1 MDFQDSLR
9 LSIALGLTIFLVLL
23 RFDSDRIM
31 RSDYFR
37 FRSGWL
43 GPLSYYGLVVLFAI
57 GIAIILPRG
66 RAQLFLTPGESGS
79 LLPVMALFCLVA
91 VINGAVLAF
100 VRYRAILPLPVPL
113 LASRLAGAA
122 ANAVAEELQFR
133 SIVLGMLIFGFGNSP
148 GALSFAL
155 IGQALLYGLAHRRL
169 WNERD
174 WYFLAGSVILGYA
187 AGLATVTTGS
197 VVPAM
202 VGHFA
207 VTASLFAFAGERLRQ
222 RPI

>member
-1 MDFQDSLR
+1 MNFQDSLR
-9 LSIALGLTIFLVLL
+9 LSIALGLAIFLVLL

-37 FRSGWL
+37 ARAPWL
-43 GPLSYYGLVVLFAI
+43 GPLSYYGLVVAFAI
-57 GIAIILPRG
+57 GIALILPRG
-66 RAQLFLTPGESGS
+66 RAQLFLAPGDPAAM
-79 LLPVMALFCLVA
+79 LPVMLLFCVVA
-91 VINGAVLAF
+91 LLNGVVLAF
-100 VRYRAILPLPVPL
+100 VRYRAILPLPSPL
-113 LASRLAGAA
+113 LAPRLLGAA

-133 SIVLGMLIFGFGNSP
+133 SIVLGMLLYAELP
-148 GALSFAL
+148 GGVGTALVV
-155 IGQALLYGLAHRRL
+155 QALLYGLAHRRL

-174 WYFLAGSVILGYA
+174 WYFLAGSVILGYG

-207 VTASLFAFAGERLRQ
+207 VTASLFAFAGARLRQ

>member
-1 MDFQDSLR
+1 VSFQDSLR
-9 LSIALGLTIFLVLL
+9 VSIALGLAIFLVLL
-23 RFDSDRIM
+23 RFDSERIM

-37 FRSGWL
+37 SRSGWL

-66 RAQLFLTPGESGS
+66 RAQLFLAPGDASAM
-79 LLPVMALFCLVA
+79 LPVMLLFSVVA
-91 VINGAVLAF
+91 VGNAAVLAL
-100 VRYRAILPLPVPL
+100 VRYRAILPLPTPL
-113 LASRLAGAA
+113 LVSRLAGAA

-133 SIVLGMLIFGFGNSP
+133 SIVLGLLLFAELP
-148 GALSFAL
+148 GGVNTAL
-155 IGQALLYGLAHRRL
+155 IVQALLYGLVHRRL

-174 WYFLAGSVILGYA
+174 WYFLVGAVILGYA
-187 AGLATVTTGS
+187 AGQATVTTGS

-207 VTASLFAFAGERLRQ
+207 VTASFFGFAGGRLRQ

>member
-37 FRSGWL
+37 YRSGWL
-43 GPLSYYGLVVLFAI
+43 GPLSYYGLVVVFAI
-57 GIAIILPRG
+57 GIAFILPSG
-66 RAQLFLTPGESGS
+66 RAKLFLTPGDPSS
-79 LLPVMALFCLVA
+79 MLPVTALFCAVA
-91 VINGAVLAF
+91 VVNGAALAF
-100 VRYRAILPLPVPL
+100 MRYRAILPLPVPL
-113 LASRLAGAA
+113 LVSRLAGAA

-133 SIVLGMLIFGFGNSP
+133 SIVLGMLIFAGGP
-148 GALSFAL
+148 DWVGPALV
-155 IGQALLYGLAHRRL
+155 IQALLYGLVHRRL

-207 VTASLFAFAGERLRQ
+207 VTASLFAFAGERLRT

>member
-1 MDFQDSLR
+1 VNFQDSLR

-37 FRSGWL
+37 SRAPWV

-57 GIAIILPRG
+57 GIALILPRG
-66 RAQLFLTPGESGS
+66 RAQLFLTPGDSS
-79 LLPVMALFCLVA
+79 AMLPVMLLFCGVA
-91 VINGAVLAF
+91 LLNGALLAF
-100 VRYRAILPLPVPL
+100 LRYRAILPLPNEL
-113 LASRLAGAA
+113 LLPRLAGAA
-122 ANAVAEELQFR
+122 ANAFAEELQFR
-133 SIVLGMLIFGFGNSP
+133 SIVLGMLLFAELP
-148 GALSFAL
+148 GGVGTALVV
-155 IGQALLYGLAHRRL
+155 QALLYGLAHRRL
-169 WNERD
+169 WHERD
-174 WYFLAGSVILGYA
+174 WYFLAASVILGYA
-187 AGLATVTTGS
+187 AGLATVETGS

-207 VTASLFAFAGERLRQ
+207 VTASLFAFAGGRLRQ

>member
-37 FRSGWL
+37 YRSGWL

-66 RAQLFLTPGESGS
+66 RAQLFLAPGDSGS

-91 VINGAVLAF
+91 VVNGAVLAL

-122 ANAVAEELQFR
+122 ANAIAEELQFR
-133 SIVLGMLIFGFGNSP
+133 SIVLGMLIFAGGP
-148 GALSFAL
+148 DWVGPAL
-155 IGQALLYGLAHRRL
+155 IVQALLYGLVHRRL
-169 WNERD
+169 WSERD

>member
-1 MDFQDSLR
+1 VNFQDSLR

-37 FRSGWL
+37 SRSGWV

-66 RAQLFLTPGESGS
+66 RAQLFLARGDPESM
-79 LLPVMALFCLVA
+79 LPVMLLFCIVA
-91 VINGAVLAF
+91 ILNGLVLAF
-100 VRYRAILPLPVPL
+100 LRYRAILPLPTPL
-113 LASRLAGAA
+113 VATRLAGAA
-122 ANAVAEELQFR
+122 ANAFAEELQFR
-133 SIVLGMLIFGFGNSP
+133 SIVLGMLLFAGLP
-148 GALSFAL
+148 VTLALL
-155 IGQALLYGLAHRRL
+155 VQALLYGLAHRRL

-174 WYFLAGSVILGYA
+174 WYFLAGSVLLGYG

-207 VTASLFAFAGERLRQ
+207 VTASLFAFAGGRLRT

>member
-37 FRSGWL
+37 YRSGWL

-66 RAQLFLTPGESGS
+66 RAQLFLAPGDSAS
-79 LLPVMALFCLVA
+79 MLPVMALFSLVA
-91 VINGAVLAF
+91 VLNGAVLAF

-113 LASRLAGAA
+113 LVSRLAGAA

-133 SIVLGMLIFGFGNSP
+133 SIVLGMLIFAGGPDWVFP
-148 GALSFAL
+148 ALVV
-155 IGQALLYGLAHRRL
+155 QALLYGLVHRRL

-207 VTASLFAFAGERLRQ
+207 VTASLFAFAGARLRQ

>member
-1 MDFQDSLR
+1 MNFQDSLR

-37 FRSGWL
+37 SRSGWV

-66 RAQLFLTPGESGS
+66 RSQLFLAPGDPESM
-79 LLPVMALFCLVA
+79 LPVMLLFCGVA
-91 VINGAVLAF
+91 ILNGLVLAF
-100 VRYRAILPLPVPL
+100 LRYRAILPLPTPL
-113 LASRLAGAA
+113 VATRLAGAA
-122 ANAVAEELQFR
+122 ANAFAEELQFR
-133 SIVLGMLIFGFGNSP
+133 SIVLGMLLFAGLP
-148 GALSFAL
+148 VTLALL
-155 IGQALLYGLAHRRL
+155 VQALLYGLAHRRL

-174 WYFLAGSVILGYA
+174 WYFLAGSVLLGYG

-207 VTASLFAFAGERLRQ
+207 VTASLFAFAVGRLRT

>member
-37 FRSGWL
+37 YRSGWL

-57 GIAIILPRG
+57 GIALILPNG
-66 RAQLFLTPGESGS
+66 RAQLFLTPGDPSAV
-79 LLPVMALFCLVA
+79 LPVTALFCLVA
-91 VINGAVLAF
+91 VVNAAVLAL

-113 LASRLAGAA
+113 LVPRLAGAA

-133 SIVLGMLIFGFGNSP
+133 SIVLGMLIFAGGP
-148 GALSFAL
+148 GWVGPALV
-155 IGQALLYGLAHRRL
+155 IQALLYGLVHRRL

-207 VTASLFAFAGERLRQ
+207 VSASLFAFAGERLRQ

>member
-37 FRSGWL
+37 YRSGWL
-43 GPLSYYGLVVLFAI
+43 GPLSYYGLVVVFAI
-57 GIAIILPRG
+57 GIAIILPSG
-66 RAQLFLTPGESGS
+66 RAKLFLTPGDPS
-79 LLPVMALFCLVA
+79 LMLPVTALFCAVA
-91 VINGAVLAF
+91 VVNGAALAF
-100 VRYRAILPLPVPL
+100 MRYRAILPLPVPL
-113 LASRLAGAA
+113 LVSRLAGAA

-133 SIVLGMLIFGFGNSP
+133 SIVLGMLIFAGGP
-148 GALSFAL
+148 DWVGAAL
-155 IGQALLYGLAHRRL
+155 VIQALLYGLVHRRL

-207 VTASLFAFAGERLRQ
+207 VTASLFAFAGERLRT

>member
-37 FRSGWL
+37 YRSGWL

-57 GIAIILPRG
+57 GIAFILPRG
-66 RAQLFLTPGESGS
+66 RAQLFLTPGDPSTM
-79 LLPVMALFCLVA
+79 LPIMALFCLVA
-91 VINGAVLAF
+91 VVNGAVLAF
-100 VRYRAILPLPVPL
+100 LRYRAILPLPVPL
-113 LASRLAGAA
+113 LVSRLAGAA

-133 SIVLGMLIFGFGNSP
+133 SIVLGMLIFAGGP
-148 GALSFAL
+148 DWVGPALV
-155 IGQALLYGLAHRRL
+155 IQALLYGLVHRRL

>member
-66 RAQLFLTPGESGS
+66 RAQLFLAPGDSAS
-79 LLPVMALFCLVA
+79 LLPVMALFCAVA
-91 VINGAVLAF
+91 VVNGAALAF
-100 VRYRAILPLPVPL
+100 ARYRAILPLPVPL
-113 LASRLAGAA
+113 LVSRLAGAA

-133 SIVLGMLIFGFGNSP
+133 SIVLGMLIFAGGP
-148 GALSFAL
+148 DWVGPAL
-155 IGQALLYGLAHRRL
+155 IVQALLYGLVHRRL

>member
-1 MDFQDSLR
+1 VSFFDSL
-9 LSIALGLTIFLVLL
+9 SVAIALGLTIFLVLL
-23 RFDSDRIM
+23 RFDSERVM

-37 FRSGWL
+37 TRTPWL

-57 GIAIILPRG
+57 GIAVILPKG
-66 RAQLFLTPGESGS
+66 RLQLFLTGGDPQTVP
-79 LLPVMALFCLVA
+79 PVMLLFVVVAL
-91 VINGAVLAF
+91 INAAALAYL
-100 VRYRAILPLPVPL
+100 RYGAILPLPSQL
-113 LASRLAGAA
+113 LPDRVLGAA
-122 ANAVAEELQFR
+122 ANAIAEELQFR
-133 SIVLGMLIFGFGNSP
+133 SIVLGMLLFA
-148 GALSFAL
+148 GAPSGVAL
-155 IGQALLYGLAHRRL
+155 VVQALLYGLAHRRL
-169 WNERD
+169 WKDRD

-207 VTASLFAFAGERLRQ
+207 VTMSFFAFAGARLRQ

>member
-1 MDFQDSLR
+1 VDFQDSLR

-37 FRSGWL
+37 YRSGWL

-66 RAQLFLTPGESGS
+66 RAQLFLAPGDSAS
-79 LLPVMALFCLVA
+79 LLPVMALFAAVA
-91 VINGAVLAF
+91 VVNGAALAF
-100 VRYRAILPLPVPL
+100 MRYRAILPLPVPL
-113 LASRLAGAA
+113 LVSRLAGAA

-133 SIVLGMLIFGFGNSP
+133 SIVLGMLIFAGGP
-148 GALSFAL
+148 DWVGPAL
-155 IGQALLYGLAHRRL
+155 IVQALLYGLVHRRL

>member
-37 FRSGWL
+37 YRSGWL

-66 RAQLFLTPGESGS
+66 RAQLFLAPGESGS
-79 LLPVMALFCLVA
+79 LLPVMALFSLVA
-91 VINGAVLAF
+91 IANGAVLAF

-113 LASRLAGAA
+113 LVSRLAGAA

-133 SIVLGMLIFGFGNSP
+133 SIVLGMLIFAGGP
-148 GALSFAL
+148 DWVGPAL
-155 IGQALLYGLAHRRL
+155 IVQALLYGLVHRRL

>member
-1 MDFQDSLR
+1 VNFQDSLR

-37 FRSGWL
+37 SRSPWV

-57 GIAIILPRG
+57 GIAFILPRG
-66 RAQLFLTPGESGS
+66 RSQLFLAPGDPDSM
-79 LLPVMALFCLVA
+79 LPVMLLFCAVA
-91 VINGAVLAF
+91 ILNGLVLAF
-100 VRYRAILPLPVPL
+100 LRYRAILPLPNQLLVP
-113 LASRLAGAA
+113 RLAGAA
-122 ANAVAEELQFR
+122 ANAFAEELQFR
-133 SIVLGMLIFGFGNSP
+133 SIVLGMLIYAGLP
-148 GALSFAL
+148 GGVGTALVV
-155 IGQALLYGLAHRRL
+155 QALLYGLAHRRL

-174 WYFLAGSVILGYA
+174 WYFLAGSVLLGYA

-207 VTASLFAFAGERLRQ
+207 VTASLFAFAGGRLRQ